1 MVNLNEKELTK
12 EELLEEEFSNTPIEE
27 FVGIEENEEI
37 KNIKTPNYVIEIKD
51 LYKSYGKKDVLRG
64 LNLNIKKGEVFGFI
78 GKNGIGKSTTIDC
91 VVGLKEADDGHILIL
106 GKDVKTQALE
116 AKTLIGYVPSEPV
129 TYEMMTGN
137 EYLQFIASSY
147 NMLQNSYVQNY
158 NFLMKKFGLNPID
171 MNRKIREYSHGMKQ
185 KICLMASLIH
195 NPKVWILDEP
205 TVGLDIMIYEV
216 LLKMIKDFATFGKTV
231 FITSHNI
238 DLVSKVCDRVAIV
251 NDGKVVN
258 LIDFNKEPI
267 KRKELSKIFF
277 KTYGEEGIN

>member
-1 MVNLNEKELTK
+1 MVNLDKKEIIN
-12 EELLEEEFSNTPIEE
+12 EELLKDEFSDTPIEDLIN
-27 FVGIEENEEI
+27 IEENEEKEQI
-37 KNIKTPNYVIEIKD
+37 EIPNYVIEIKD
-51 LYKSYGKKDVLRG
+51 LYKSYGKKDVLKG
-64 LNLNIKKGEVFGFI
+64 LNLNVKKGEVFGFI

-147 NMLQNSYVQNY
+147 NMLQNSFVQNY
-158 NFLMKKFGLNPID
+158 NFLIKKFGLNQVD

-195 NPKVWILDEP
+195 NPKIWILDEP

-238 DLVSKVCDRVAIV
+238 DLVSKVCDRVAII

-267 KRKELSKIFF
+267 KRKELAKIFF

>member
-1 MVNLNEKELTK
+1 MVDLDNKEKLN
-12 EELLEEEFSNTPIEE
+12 EELLKDEFSDTPIDVFHEVEE
-27 FVGIEENEEI
+27 IEELKIVE
-37 KNIKTPNYVIEIKD
+37 TPDYVIEIKD
-51 LYKSYGKKDVLRG
+51 LYKSYGRKDVLKG
-64 LNLNIKKGEVFGFI
+64 LNLNVKKGEVFGFI

-116 AKTLIGYVPSEPV
+116 AKRMIGYVPSEPI

-147 NMLQNSYVQNY
+147 NMLQNSFTQNY
-158 NFLMKKFGLNPID
+158 NFLMKKFGLNIID

-205 TVGLDIMIYEV
+205 TVGLDIMVYEV
-216 LLKMIKDFATFGKTV
+216 LLKMIKDFATYGKTV

-258 LIDFNKEPI
+258 LIDFNKEPT

-277 KTYGEEGIN
+277 KTYGEEGI